1 MSALISRVAVT
12 AFIGRIGD
20 HNDRAQAGAA
30 VLAAEL
36 GRRFGVDVAP
46 VGTPAPAL
54 NAGWAEELEAAR
66 PDLEVMA
73 RHYDRLL
80 SHRFVPVSAIGRCS
94 TALATLPSV
103 ARHRPDAVVLWLDGH
118 ADLNTPNDTETGFL
132 GGLALSGPLG
142 FWNTGLGG
150 DLALANTILVGAR
163 DIDPPEQHLIDSG
176 VVAFVPAAAD
186 TAEQLRRAVAGR
198 PVYVHIDCDVL
209 QPGLVPTDYRVDGG
223 FTYGELREIASVLAD
238 SDVVGLEIGE
248 FEASWAETGEPGS
261 VTELLDALQ
270 PLLYAAAAPR

>member
-20 HNDRAQAGAA
+20 HNDRAQTGAA

-46 VGTPAPAL
+46 IGTPAPAL
-54 NAGWAEELEAAR
+54 DADWSVELEAAR

-80 SHRFVPVSAIGRCS
+80 AHRAVPVSAIGRCS

-103 ARHRPDAVVLWLDGH
+103 ARHRPDAVVIWLDGH
-118 ADLNTPNDTETGFL
+118 ADLNTPSDTETGYL

-150 DLALANTILVGAR
+150 DLVLANIILVGAR
-163 DIDPPEQHLIDSG
+163 DIDPPERHLLDSG
-176 VVAFVPAAAD
+176 VIAFIPVAID
-186 TAEQLRRAVAGR
+186 TVEQLRRAVAGR
-198 PVYVHIDCDVL
+198 PVYVHLDCDVL
-209 QPGLVPTDYRVDGG
+209 EPGLVPTDYRVDGG
-223 FTYGELREIASVLAD
+223 FTFGELHEIAAVLAD
-238 SDVVGLEIGE
+238 SEVVGVEIGE
-248 FEASWAETGEPGS
+248 YEASWAQTGEPGS
-261 VTELLDALQ
+261 VTELLAALQ
-270 PLLYAAAAPR
+270 PLLYAAAVPR